1 MSFPSF
7 FSVCSTFYNGKGGE
21 NIADVLCINVFL
33 AFGRLETVLPTRD
46 GRPGAW
52 KCLPGSGTHFLHP
65 KNAFPGWEMTFY
77 PQKMASHAGKAFFDV
92 RKGRPESGGSL
103 TCATRHISA
112 PVDIPGSGAGQQGWF
127 FFACKKNP
135 RNACKLFLLFYVP
148 GIK

>member
-7 FSVCSTFYNGKGGE
+7 FSVCSTFYNGKGEE

-33 AFGRLETVLPTRD
+33 AFGRLEAVFPTRD

-77 PQKMASHAGKAFFDV
+77 PQKMVSHAGNAFFTL
-92 RKGRPESGGSL
+92 RKGS
-103 TCATRHISA
+103 
-112 PVDIPGSGAGQQGWF
+112 PGSGAGLRNVF
-127 FFACKKNP
+127 FRSFCCP
-135 RNACKLFLLFYVP
+135 NAGVPYFLFSLLRPTSMRSMMKSRMVKP
-148 GIK
+148 HNDEPP